1 MRTGRGLQNVGSDS
15 NVRGCAIDYHLLGN
29 VVPKHTN
36 MFHRVSLE
44 VKRPKYPPAP
54 DGLVIYA
61 VGDIHGR
68 ADLLDQAHELIAN
81 DKATFRPNRNL
92 EVYLGDYIDRGPDSA
107 SVVSRLIER
116 SSQTSTIFL
125 RGNHEQ
131 LMLDFLEGKDCW
143 REWSAVGCIPSCLSY
158 GMNPDHLFRRA
169 SADVVRQAL
178 RESVPPEH
186 VRFYAD
192 TSSYCCVGPY
202 LFVHAGI
209 KPGIRL
215 EDQNPADLLNIRQ
228 SFLEFEGDFGHIVV
242 HGHTPVDFPDFRKSR
257 INIDTGAF
265 ATSRLTCLR
274 IDCDGA
280 RVLTPFKSR

>member
-1 MRTGRGLQNVGSDS
+1 
-15 NVRGCAIDYHLLGN
+15 
-29 VVPKHTN
+29 

-44 VKRPKYPPAP
+44 PIPLKYPSGP

-68 ADLLDQAHELIAN
+68 ADLLDQTHALIDD
-81 DKATFRPNRNL
+81 DKATSRLDHNL

-107 SVVSRLIER
+107 MVVSRLIER
-116 SSQTSTIFL
+116 SKQASTIFL

-131 LMLDFLEGKDCW
+131 FLLDFLDGKDCW
-143 REWSAVGCIPSCLSY
+143 REWATVGCIPSCLSY
-158 GMNPDHLFRRA
+158 GLSPDLLFRRVSSDA
-169 SADVVRQAL
+169 VRHML
-178 RESVPPEH
+178 EESLPPAH
-186 VRFYAD
+186 VRFYAG
-192 TSSYCCVGPY
+192 TGSYCSVGPY

-209 KPGIRL
+209 RPGVRL
-215 EDQNPADLLNIRQ
+215 EDQNPIDLLNIRQ

-242 HGHTPVDFPDFRKSR
+242 HGHTPVDYPDLRKHR

-265 ATSRLTCLR
+265 ATNRLTCLR

-280 RVLTPFKSR
+280 RILTPFRSK